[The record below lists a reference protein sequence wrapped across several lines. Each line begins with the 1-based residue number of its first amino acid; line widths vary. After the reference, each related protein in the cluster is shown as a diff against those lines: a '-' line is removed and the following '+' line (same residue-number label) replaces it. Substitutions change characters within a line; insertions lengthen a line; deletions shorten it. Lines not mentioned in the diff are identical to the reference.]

1 MANTNQPLTTG
12 TPVTHPRHGAG
23 RVVAD
28 MGGTVIVRF
37 EGKLEQVPSGEVTE
51 TRSLYSALRH
61 GTLDDATN
69 ALARAQA
76 LAISSVNDQWG
87 VFSRSRVQLLP
98 HQLWVCRT
106 VNREWPFRW
115 LVADD
120 VGLGKTIECGLVLMP
135 LIASGRVRR
144 LLILAP
150 AKLVPQ
156 WQFRLKDMFDI
167 RVQRYV
173 AEADTARGDF
183 WATASMVA
191 ASFHTLRGARRD
203 RRGARRRLLE
213 ADPWDLVIVDEAH
226 HLGIDKR
233 TGPTL
238 AHSLLADLEERGKVN
253 SLLFFTGTPH
263 RGKDFGFYGLMRL
276 VRPDLFDPDRDTSEQ
291 LPQLRHAMIRNN
303 KATVTDLQ
311 GHRLFKPISVHNRE
325 YRYSEQEAFFYQT
338 LSRFILDG
346 RAYAAT
352 LDGREQTA
360 RMLVLT
366 ALQKLAASSVAAIRS
381 ALLNRRAML
390 QAKLELAASE
400 PSHGRDPHGRG
411 TGAQVL
417 DLPVEDQATLDEI
430 AEAEEQ
436 LPGAAAL
443 LLMRDEVDRIEELL
457 ALSDG
462 IDAETKIERLVAMLR
477 DGIPADESVL
487 LFTEYK
493 ATQALVVNALQRQ
506 FGCGTATF
514 INGDD
519 RLAGVEQ
526 GAGGVRTISQPR
538 EKAAA
543 MFNEGAA
550 RFLVSTEAGG
560 EGIDLQE
567 RCATLVHVD
576 MPWNPMRL
584 HQRVGRLSRY
594 GQNRPVAAYTLRN
607 PDTVEAR
614 IWDLLAE
621 KLERVQHAF
630 SAVMEQQEDI
640 AQLVVGMAGSTVFNT
655 LFTGAAGKTGE
666 QLTTWFNEAT
676 VTLGG
681 RDVLETV
688 RDMVGNVSHFDFQ
701 QVGGDV
707 PRVDIP
713 DLERFFTLA
722 VGRHRR
728 RILRHED
735 GMELKAPDAWQERS
749 YAVRSR
755 YQGLVFDRGLRGR
768 NAASRVLGVGHH
780 LFDIALDESRQLPAR
795 VAALDGITAP
805 VLIVSVE
812 DEVTGT
818 GSLVQ
823 RLIFGVREISGQTE
837 TLRDWELLC
846 LLNGLNVGTA
856 VRETLPTDVE
866 VLVDSLRLAF
876 ETALSDHAP
885 TLRRPVAWPEMLLVP
900 TTPEEKTQRTVHII
914 TREVRS
920 AAAWAADG
928 TGPDRDEIGWPE
940 PHVSH
945 SNATGLPAAGVTAS
959 GRSGA
964 QCRSSPRPRRRG

>member
-1 MANTNQPLTTG
+1 MRRRVLSNEHQMTTTKRPLTPG
-12 TPVTHPRHGAG
+12 TPVTHQRHGAG

-28 MGGTVIVRF
+28 MGATVIVRF
-37 EGKLEQVPSGEVTE
+37 DGGLEQVPSDEITE
-51 TRSLYSALRH
+51 TPSLYSALGH
-61 GTLDDATN
+61 GTLDDPTDAVV
-69 ALARAQA
+69 RAQA

-167 RVQRYV
+167 RMQRYA
-173 AEADTARGDF
+173 AELDTARGDF
-183 WATASMVA
+183 WATASMVV
-191 ASFHTLRGARRD
+191 ASFHTLRGAQRD
-203 RRGARRRLLE
+203 RRGARGRLLE

-226 HLGIDKR
+226 HLGIDQR

-238 AHSLLADLEERGKVN
+238 AHSLVADLEERGKVN

-276 VRPDLFDPDRDTSEQ
+276 VRPDLFDPDHDTAEQ
-291 LPQLRHAMIRNN
+291 LPRLPHAMIRNN
-303 KATVTDLQ
+303 KAAVTDLQ
-311 GHRLFKPISVHNRE
+311 GKRLFKPISVHNHE
-325 YRYSEQEAFFYQT
+325 YRYSDQEALFYDM

-352 LDGREQTA
+352 LDGRAQTA
-360 RMLVLT
+360 RMLVLI

-390 QAKLELAASE
+390 QAKLAPAALAASDVQE
-400 PSHGRDPHGRG
+400 PHRKGKDPVGV
-411 TGAQVL
+411 A
-417 DLPVEDQATLDEI
+417 LPPDDEATSDEI
-430 AEAEEQ
+430 AEAEEK
-436 LPGAAAL
+436 LPGAAAV
-443 LLMRDEVDRIEELL
+443 LLMRNEVDRIEELL
-457 ALSDG
+457 VLSG
-462 IDAETKIERLVAMLR
+462 EIVVETKIERLIAMLR
-477 DGIPADESVL
+477 DGFPADESVL

-493 ATQALVVNALQRQ
+493 ATQALIVNALQRE
-506 FGCGTATF
+506 FGFGSATF

-526 GAGGVRTISQPR
+526 AEGDATTVSQPR

-543 MFNEGAA
+543 MFNEGDV

-594 GQNRPVAAYTLRN
+594 GQKRPVAAHILRN

-621 KLERVQHAF
+621 KLERVQQAF

-640 AQLVVGMAGSTVFNT
+640 TQLVVGMAGSSVFNT

-666 QLTTWFNEAT
+666 QLTTWFDEAT
-676 VTLGG
+676 ATLGG

-688 RDMVGNVSHFDFQ
+688 RDMLGNVSHFDFQ
-701 QVGGDV
+701 QVGGEV
-707 PRVDIP
+707 PRVDLP
-713 DLERFFTLA
+713 DLERFFTLSI
-722 VGRHRR
+722 GRHRR

-735 GMELKAPDAWQERS
+735 GMEVKAPDAWKERS

-755 YQGLVFDRGLRGR
+755 YEGLVFDRGLRGR
-768 NAASRVLGVGHH
+768 NVASRVLGVGHH

-795 VAALDGITAP
+795 VAALGGLTAP

-818 GSLVQ
+818 GALVQ
-823 RLIFGVREISGQTE
+823 RLIFGVREMSNQAE
-837 TLRDWELLC
+837 TLRDWELLR
-846 LLNGLNVGTA
+846 LLNGLQAGTA
-856 VRETLPTDVE
+856 VRETLPTDVGA
-866 VLVDSLRLAF
+866 LVGSLRLAF
-876 ETALSDHAP
+876 EATLPDHAP

-900 TTPEEKTQRTVHII
+900 ATPEGQTERAVT
-914 TREVRS
+914 S
-920 AAAWAADG
+920 SLG
-928 TGPDRDEIGWPE
+928 T
-940 PHVSH
+940 
-945 SNATGLPAAGVTAS
+945 
-959 GRSGA
+959 
-964 QCRSSPRPRRRG
+964 

>member
-28 MGGTVIVRF
+28 MGATVIVRF
-37 EGKLEQVPSGEVTE
+37 DGKLEQVPSGEVTE
-51 TRSLYSALRH
+51 TPSLYSVLRR
-61 GTLDDATN
+61 GALDDATN
-69 ALARAQA
+69 ALVRAQA
-76 LAISSVNDQWG
+76 LAISSVNEQWG

-183 WATASMVA
+183 WATASMVV
-191 ASFHTLRGARRD
+191 ASLQTLRGAQRD

-213 ADPWDLVIVDEAH
+213 ADPWDLMIVDEAH
-226 HLGIDKR
+226 HLGIDQR

-238 AHSLLADLEERGKVN
+238 AHSLVADLEERGKVN

-276 VRPDLFDPDRDTSEQ
+276 VRPDLFDPDRDTAEQ

-303 KATVTDLQ
+303 KAAVTDLQ
-311 GHRLFKPISVHNRE
+311 GNRLFKPISVHNRE
-325 YRYSEQEAFFYQT
+325 YRYSEREAFFYDT

-352 LDGREQTA
+352 LDGRAQTA

-381 ALLNRRAML
+381 ALRNRHAML
-390 QAKLELAASE
+390 RAKLEPAERS
-400 PSHGRDPHGRG
+400 PSHRSDLHGNFDLHGKEG
-411 TGAQVL
+411 TDAQAVS
-417 DLPVEDQATLDEI
+417 LPMEDRATLDEI

-436 LPGAAAL
+436 LPGAAAV

-457 ALSDG
+457 AFSEEIG
-462 IDAETKIERLVAMLR
+462 AETKVERLIAMLR
-477 DGIPADESVL
+477 DGFPADESVL

-506 FGCGTATF
+506 FGFGTATF

-526 GAGGVRTISQPR
+526 GAEGVRTVSQPR
-538 EKAAA
+538 ERAAA
-543 MFNEGAA
+543 MFNEGAV

-584 HQRVGRLSRY
+584 HQRLGRLSRY
-594 GQNRPVAAYTLRN
+594 GQRRSVAAYILRN

-621 KLERVQHAF
+621 KLERVQQAF

-640 AQLVVGMAGSTVFNT
+640 AQLVVGMSGSSVFNT

-676 VTLGG
+676 ATLGG

-688 RDMVGNVSHFDFQ
+688 RDMIGNVSHFDFQ
-701 QVGGDV
+701 QVGDDV

-713 DLERFFTLA
+713 DLEQFFTLA
-722 VGRHRR
+722 VNRHRR
-728 RILRHED
+728 RILRHEN
-735 GMELKAPDAWQERS
+735 GMELKAPDAWKERS

-755 YQGLVFDRGLRGR
+755 YEGLVFDRGLRGR

-780 LFDIALDESRQLPAR
+780 LFDIALDECRQLPAR
-795 VAALDGITAP
+795 AAALNGIAAP

-823 RLIFGVREISGQTE
+823 RLIFGIREISGQTE
-837 TLRDWELLC
+837 TLRDWELLR
-846 LLNGLNVGTA
+846 LLNGLKIVTA
-856 VRETLPTDVE
+856 DCETLPANVGA
-866 VLVDSLRLAF
+866 LVDRLRI
-876 ETALSDHAP
+876 ALEAVLSNHAP
-885 TLRRPVAWPEMLLVP
+885 ALRRPIAWPEMLLVP
-900 TTPEEKTQRTVHII
+900 ATPGGKTQRT
-914 TREVRS
+914 
-920 AAAWAADG
+920 AA
-928 TGPDRDEIGWPE
+928 P
-940 PHVSH
+940 
-945 SNATGLPAAGVTAS
+945 
-959 GRSGA
+959 
-964 QCRSSPRPRRRG
+964 PRVLS

>member
-1 MANTNQPLTTG
+1 MANTNEPLTTG
-12 TPVTHPRHGAG
+12 TPVIHPRHGAG
-23 RVVAD
+23 RVVAA

-37 EGKLEQVPSGEVTE
+37 DGRLEQVPTGEVAE
-51 TRSLYSALRH
+51 TPSLYTALRR
-61 GTLDDATN
+61 GTLDDATD
-69 ALARAQA
+69 AVVRAQA
-76 LAISSVNDQWG
+76 LAISSVNEQWG

-173 AEADTARGDF
+173 AEADTTRGDF

-191 ASFHTLRGARRD
+191 ASFHTLRGAQGD

-226 HLGIDKR
+226 HLGIDQR

-238 AHSLLADLEERGKVN
+238 AHSLVADLEERGKVN

-276 VRPDLFDPDRDTSEQ
+276 VRPELFDPDRDTAEQ

-303 KATVTDLQ
+303 KAAVTDLQ
-311 GHRLFKPISVHNRE
+311 GNRLFKPISVHNRE
-325 YRYSEQEAFFYQT
+325 YRYSEREAFFYHT

-352 LDGREQTA
+352 LDGRAQTA
-360 RMLVLT
+360 RMLVLI
-366 ALQKLAASSVAAIRS
+366 ALQKLAASSVAAVRS
-381 ALLNRRAML
+381 ALLNRRTML
-390 QAKLELAASE
+390 QAKLAPAGRSS
-400 PSHGRDPHGRG
+400 SHGPALHGEG
-411 TGAQVL
+411 TGTNARDVS
-417 DLPVEDQATLDEI
+417 LPVEDQATLDEI
-430 AEAEEQ
+430 AEAEER
-436 LPGAAAL
+436 LPGTAAV

-457 ALSDG
+457 ALSEK
-462 IDAETKIERLVAMLR
+462 IAAETKVERLIAML
-477 DGIPADESVL
+477 DDEFPADEAVL

-493 ATQALVVNALQRQ
+493 ATQALVLNALQRR
-506 FGCGTATF
+506 FGFGSATF

-526 GAGGVRTISQPR
+526 GSGGVRTVSQPR

-543 MFNEGAA
+543 MFNEGQV

-567 RCATLVHVD
+567 QCATLVHVD
-576 MPWNPMRL
+576 MPWSPMRL

-594 GQNRPVAAYTLRN
+594 GQRRSVAAYILRN

-621 KLERVQHAF
+621 KLERVQQAF

-640 AQLVVGMAGSTVFNT
+640 TQLVVGMAGSTVFNS
-655 LFTGAAGKTGE
+655 LFTGAAGKTSE
-666 QLTTWFNEAT
+666 QLTSWFNESTA
-676 VTLGG
+676 TLGG

-688 RDMVGNVSHFDFQ
+688 RDMLGNVSHFDFQ

-707 PRVDIP
+707 PQVDLP

-728 RILRHED
+728 RILRHGD
-735 GMELKAPDAWQERS
+735 GMEIKAPDAWKERS

-755 YQGLVFDRGLRGR
+755 YEGLVFDRGLRGR
-768 NAASRVLGVGHH
+768 NVASRVLGVGHH
-780 LFDIALDESRQLPAR
+780 LFDIALDEGRRLPAR

-823 RLIFGVREISGQTE
+823 RLIFGVRDISGQAE
-837 TLRDWELLC
+837 TLRDWELLR
-846 LLNGLNVGTA
+846 LLNGVKFGTA
-856 VRETLPTDVE
+856 VRETLPTDVGA
-866 VLVDSLRLAF
+866 LVDSLLSVF
-876 ETALSDHAP
+876 EAAVSEHAP
-885 TLRRPVAWPEMLLVP
+885 ALRRPVAWPEMLLVAA
-900 TTPEEKTQRTVHII
+900 TPEGKTQHAVISSR
-914 TREVRS
+914 
-920 AAAWAADG
+920 G
-928 TGPDRDEIGWPE
+928 T
-940 PHVSH
+940 
-945 SNATGLPAAGVTAS
+945 
-959 GRSGA
+959 
-964 QCRSSPRPRRRG
+964 

>member
-1 MANTNQPLTTG
+1 MTFDSRFPLDEHGMANTNEPLTTG

-51 TRSLYSALRH
+51 TRSLYSALRR

-69 ALARAQA
+69 ALVRAQA
-76 LAISSVNDQWG
+76 LAISSVNEQWG

-183 WATASMVA
+183 WATASMVV
-191 ASFHTLRGARRD
+191 ASLQTLRGAQRD

-213 ADPWDLVIVDEAH
+213 ADPWDLMIVDEAH
-226 HLGIDKR
+226 HLGIDQR

-238 AHSLLADLEERGKVN
+238 AHSLVADLEERGKVN

-276 VRPDLFDPDRDTSEQ
+276 VRPDLFDPDRDTAEQ

-303 KATVTDLQ
+303 KAAVTDLQ
-311 GHRLFKPISVHNRE
+311 GNRLFKPINVHNRE
-325 YRYSEQEAFFYQT
+325 YRYSEHEAFFYHT

-346 RAYAAT
+346 RTYAAT
-352 LDGREQTA
+352 LDGRAQTA

-381 ALLNRRAML
+381 ALRNRRAML
-390 QAKLELAASE
+390 RAKLEPAAHS
-400 PSHGRDPHGRG
+400 PSHRSDPHGREE
-411 TGAQVL
+411 TDAHAVS
-417 DLPVEDQATLDEI
+417 LPMEDQATLDEI

-436 LPGAAAL
+436 LPGAAAV

-457 ALSDG
+457 AFSEKIG
-462 IDAETKIERLVAMLR
+462 AETKVERLIAMLR
-477 DGIPADESVL
+477 DGFPADESVL

-506 FGCGTATF
+506 FGFGSATF

-526 GAGGVRTISQPR
+526 ASGCVRAVSQPR

-543 MFNEGAA
+543 MFNEGEV

-594 GQNRPVAAYTLRN
+594 GQRRSVTAYILRN

-621 KLERVQHAF
+621 KLERVQQTF
-630 SAVMEQQEDI
+630 SAVMEQHEDI

-655 LFTGAAGKTGE
+655 LFTGAAGRAGE
-666 QLTTWFNEAT
+666 QLTTWFDEAT
-676 VTLGG
+676 ATLGG

-701 QVGGDV
+701 QVGDDV
-707 PRVDIP
+707 PQVDIP
-713 DLERFFTLA
+713 DLEQFFTLA
-722 VGRHRR
+722 VSRHRR

-735 GMELKAPDAWQERS
+735 GMDLKAPDAWKERS

-755 YQGLVFDRGLRGR
+755 YEGLVFDRGLRGR
-768 NAASRVLGVGHH
+768 NAASRVLGIGHH
-780 LFDIALDESRQLPAR
+780 LFDIALDESKQLEAR
-795 VAALDGITAP
+795 AAALDGIAAP

-818 GSLVQ
+818 GSLVH
-823 RLIFGVREISGQTE
+823 RLIFGVREISGQAE
-837 TLRDWELLC
+837 TLRDWELLR
-846 LLNGLNVGTA
+846 LLNGLRVGTA
-856 VRETLPTDVE
+856 DCETLPADVGA
-866 VLVDSLRLAF
+866 LVDRLRI
-876 ETALSDHAP
+876 ALEAVLSNHAP
-885 TLRRPVAWPEMLLVP
+885 ALRRPIAWPEMLLVP
-900 TTPEEKTQRTVHII
+900 ATPEGRAQRTATPSRGREDHRGVGRRTARGRTL
-914 TREVRS
+914 TRLACRVPASATQVRGRF
-920 AAAWAADG
+920 A
-928 TGPDRDEIGWPE
+928 
-940 PHVSH
+940 
-945 SNATGLPAAGVTAS
+945 LPATAS
-959 GRSGA
+959 GRF
-964 QCRSSPRPRRRG
+964 